1 MNKQIMIIETD
12 GESVIAK
19 HYNEGKVA
27 TRQIDARK
35 ADGDFLFACAYLID
49 DMASP
54 PMATRLFNGKAIC
67 CESRIDEFEIG
78 VVYDWVEGYPIN
90 PKGTCTQRPITA
102 ANIECGLIKCN
113 KVKFV
118 IIKG

>member
-12 GESVIAK
+12 GVSVVAK
-19 HYNEGKVA
+19 HYNEGKV
-27 TRQIDARK
+27 TVRQMDARK
-35 ADGDFLFACAYLID
+35 AEGDFLFACAYLVD

-54 PMATRLFNGKAIC
+54 PTANRLFNGKAIC
-67 CESRIDEFEIG
+67 CESRLDEFEIG
-78 VVYDWVEGYPIN
+78 VIYEWVDGYPIN
-90 PKGTCTQRPITA
+90 PKGTCTQRAITN